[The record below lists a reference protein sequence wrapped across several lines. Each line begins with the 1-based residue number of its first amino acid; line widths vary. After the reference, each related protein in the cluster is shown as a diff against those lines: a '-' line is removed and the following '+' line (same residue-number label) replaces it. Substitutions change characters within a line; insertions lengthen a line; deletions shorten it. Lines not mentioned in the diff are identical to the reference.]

1 LTASASI
8 KNPQSF
14 NRYTYAL
21 NSPYKFTDPL
31 GLLSEYTSGACGSRC
46 KNSYTGENS
55 GPMTSGGTESPFE
68 KEFAAMQESR
78 AVDDAAAL
86 AATVVH
92 EALHGSLIAPAAS
105 ALIQDSEVSDPN
117 NLCNP
122 HLAFESSFLPAESN
136 PATVMSSVPLH
147 RLPKFIAALNKI
159 WAQSGYGT
167 RDFEASFNVN
177 GDPTNPQIVI
187 NPFTNETGSQTL
199 KIIIDGPNKT
209 YAIVHVHS
217 NRISGEPSTPDNNS
231 LRNGKGDT
239 GLADQYGINVYVLH
253 RTGLRVYDPVTK
265 KTTLLSRNVD
275 SLRGGEKR

>member
-1 LTASASI
+1 MAFGEEAITAERNVGVGYGTPPVRQDYTGYEKEAESGLEFAQARFQNPVHGRFTSVDPLTASASI

-159 WAQSGYGT
+159 FAY
-167 RDFEASFNVN
+167 
-177 GDPTNPQIVI
+177 
-187 NPFTNETGSQTL
+187 
-199 KIIIDGPNKT
+199 K
-209 YAIVHVHS
+209 YADITIWITVKNHLRARHS
-217 NRISGEPSTPDNNS
+217 APSRVKENSTPHTMHLKRCS
-231 LRNGKGDT
+231 L
-239 GLADQYGINVYVLH
+239 
-253 RTGLRVYDPVTK
+253 PTK
-265 KTTLLSRNVD
+265 
-275 SLRGGEKR
+275 